1 MEEKEEDR
9 LRLGVVL
16 VTTNRE
22 AFFDMKAWKDSIA
35 EVRTSY
41 MILTQIS

>member
-22 AFFDMKAWKDSIA
+22 AFFDMKAWKDTIA
-35 EVRTSY
+35 EVSIAYLAITYVS
-41 MILTQIS
+41 